1 MELIDAHI
9 DDVGSKNGQRRVVV
23 SVDGTKF
30 GVFDGYKQ
38 SKGGALQVATAEW
51 LEQRDAEV
59 LLMGTMTTDV
69 VPVESEGRSIDPST
83 DNPTGWQ
90 DHAFQGTVEAVVDD
104 TATLLEEIRLVDG
117 FEPGDRGQELDP
129 ASFENLP
136 SAVISLGCG
145 AMLLDLSDVDQEVTT
160 SEHVRFV
167 SSRMDVLGYRLP

>member
-1 MELIDAHI
+1 MELINAHI
-9 DDVGSKNGQRRVVV
+9 DDVGPKNGQPRIIV

-51 LEQRDAEV
+51 LEQRDVEV
-59 LLMGTMTTDV
+59 LLMATMTTEV
-69 VPVESEGRSIDPST
+69 VPVESGERLIDPST

-117 FEPGDRGQELDP
+117 FEPGDRGRGLDP
-129 ASFENLP
+129 ASLEDLS

-167 SSRMDVLGYRLP
+167 SSRIDVLGYRLP